1 MNGAVSVNYVTIIIT
16 ALLAF
21 NTLAVSLSAWFL
33 KRYVERNDKDHDYF
47 FKRGNAHET
56 RISVIEADK
65 E

>member
-33 KRYVERNDKDHDYF
+33 KRYVERNDKEHEVF
-47 FKRGNAHET
+47 FGRSNDHET
-56 RISVIEADK
+56 RITVIEAEK